1 MPDEGE
7 VFVRN
12 RLLAALPTEERA
24 RLLEKLEPVSLRL
37 KEIVYDVNQPISHV
51 YFPNTGVFSLL
62 TIMQDGAAVEVGTV
76 GNEGMVGL
84 PVFLGADSTPSQ
96 AFSQIPGESLRM
108 ATDVFKA
115 EVANDGPLPGLLNRY
130 TQGLFNQ
137 LAQSAACNRLHS
149 TEERLAR
156 WLLMTH
162 DRVGQETFPLTHE
175 FMAHMLGVRRAT
187 VTVAAGMLQQAG
199 LIRYSRGRISIVD
212 RPGLE
217 AASCECYEITRAEF
231 ERLLGHGGRDGA
243 SRDQELPFRA

>member
-12 RLLAALPTEERA
+12 RLLAALPTEQRA

-76 GNEGMVGL
+76 GYEGMVGL

-108 ATDVFKA
+108 AADVFKA
-115 EVANDGPLPGLLNRY
+115 EVANDGPLQGLLNRY

-137 LAQSAACNRLHS
+137 LAQSAACNRLH
-149 TEERLAR
+149 TVDERLAR

-187 VTVAAGMLQQAG
+187 VTVVAGRLQQAG
-199 LIRYSRGRISIVD
+199 MIRYSRGRITVVD

-217 AASCECYEITRAEF
+217 AASCECYGITRAEF
-231 ERLLGHGGRDGA
+231 ERLLGHGG
-243 SRDQELPFRA
+243 